1 MEIKEQVTVE
11 SADPELLSAPEQQT
25 IVTELTPE
33 GKVKLEAIQSL
44 LEPCDRVTY
53 SQRLRDGAQ
62 KLDISVRSLQRLFKK
77 YQEQGLLALTTT
89 ERADRGQ
96 HRISTFWQEFIIKG
110 LA

>member
-33 GKVKLEAIQSL
+33 GAVKLEVIQSL

-53 SQRLRDGAQ
+53 GQRL
-62 KLDISVRSLQRLFKK
+62 
-77 YQEQGLLALTTT
+77 LTFHVKS
-89 ERADRGQ
+89 EAKA
-96 HRISTFWQEFIIKG
+96 EKG
-110 LA
+110 S